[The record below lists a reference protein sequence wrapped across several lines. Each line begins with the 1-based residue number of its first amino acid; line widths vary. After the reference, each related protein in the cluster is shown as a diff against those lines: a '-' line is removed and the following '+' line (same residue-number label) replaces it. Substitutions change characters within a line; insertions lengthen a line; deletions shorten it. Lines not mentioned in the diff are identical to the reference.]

1 MQLPDDAVQQLL
13 EDIAEAGKLY
23 ARAKAHLEAL
33 RERRKIT
40 KASIMKVVETYGVTS
55 YAAQEREAYSHPTYA
70 EHIKQLEKAV
80 EDEVIAEIAFRNA
93 ERAFDGWRSCLASE
107 RVLLAAS
114 R

>member
-1 MQLPDDAVQQLL
+1 VQLPDDAVQQLL
-13 EDIAEAGKLY
+13 EDIAEAGKVY

-55 YAAQEREAYSHPTYA
+55 YAAQEREAYSHPGYA
-70 EHIKQLEKAV
+70 QHIVELEKAV
-80 EDEVIAEIAFRNA
+80 EAEVITEIAFRNA
-93 ERAFDGWRSCLASE
+93 ERAFDAWRSVLSTE
-107 RVLLAAS
+107 RVLLAQS